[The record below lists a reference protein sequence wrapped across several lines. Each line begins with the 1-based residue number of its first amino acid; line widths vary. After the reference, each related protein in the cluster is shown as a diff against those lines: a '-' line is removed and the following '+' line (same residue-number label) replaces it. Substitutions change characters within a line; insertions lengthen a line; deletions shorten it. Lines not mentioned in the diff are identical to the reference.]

1 MKADFEGRGAYLFSH
16 SEIPRAGASPL
27 RVECYAG
34 DILAKHSDA
43 LIASIFESDFRPMPD
58 SVLGGIDSRFGISFG
73 IGIPAGAE
81 SVHPNLHRLPAP
93 ACDAFSSLWVLD
105 SLDAPAEMDLGPLL
119 SVLRTHIRDITRNGD
134 ITRHGAR
141 SIALPLLGTGYQGLD
156 IKDVTFET
164 LKLIRAWSHSAPELR
179 VVRVFAYDFEKIA
192 VLNRIIG
199 DFFDVPREASVSA
212 LLSAATAELRQ
223 KIPEF
228 PNERVREGLTEIWQ
242 LAAAT
247 DAHADSIATRG
258 RVFAETCCKMLFARY
273 LPNQTCPDSLGP
285 MLFDLQPFL
294 KAKQNW
300 VLAYLRLLQF
310 CGNISAHDTVA
321 RVTLTD
327 AAAVIVSVIRV
338 AEFTSHE
345 LATSLSGD

>member
-1 MKADFEGRGAYLFSH
+1 MKADIEGTGAYLFSH
-16 SEIPRAGASPL
+16 SEIARAGALPL

-43 LIASIFESDFRPMPD
+43 LIISAFQGDFMPIPGSI
-58 SVLGGIDSRFGISFG
+58 LGAIESRFGISFG
-73 IGIPAGAE
+73 IGLPAGAE
-81 SVHPNLHRLPAP
+81 SVHPNLHRFPAP
-93 ACDAFSSLWVLD
+93 ACDAFSSLWVLETS
-105 SLDAPAEMDLGPLL
+105 SLNNSDEMDLGPVLFL
-119 SVLRTHIRDITRNGD
+119 LRTHIRN

-141 SIALPLLGTGYQGLD
+141 SIALPLLGTGYQVLD

-164 LKLIRAWSHSAPELR
+164 LKLIRAWSISEPELR

-199 DFFDVPREASVSA
+199 DFFNFPREASASA
-212 LLSAATAELRQ
+212 LLAAASAELKQ
-223 KIPEF
+223 KIPVF
-228 PNERVREGLTEIWQ
+228 SNERVREGLTEIWQ
-242 LAAAT
+242 LAAAS

-258 RVFAETCCKMLFARY
+258 RVFAETCCKMLSARY

-300 VLAYLRLLQF
+300 ILAYLRLLQF
-310 CGNISAHDTVA
+310 CGNMGAHDSAA

-327 AAAVIVSVIRV
+327 ASAVIVSVIRV
-338 AEFTSHE
+338 AEFTSQE
-345 LATSLSGD
+345 LAASRSGD